1 MFAAQAGAG
10 SVVGVDCSD
19 IIYKAMDIIRENKME
34 DRVTLVKG
42 KLEELKLPREKFDVI
57 VSERMGYFLLY
68 EGMPDTVIAAR
79 DKLLA
84 PGGTMVPNRCTLDIC
99 AGFVMEP
106 QQHKQ

>member
-1 MFAAQAGAG
+1 MFAGQAGVDR
-10 SVVGVDCSD
+10 SV
-19 IIYKAMDIIRENKME
+19 IIREKKME

-57 VSERMGYFLLY
+57 VSERMDYFLLY

-84 PGGTMVPNRCTLDIC
+84 PAARWCPTGAPSISAR
-99 AGFVMEP
+99 AS
-106 QQHKQ
+106 